1 MATGSWEDV
10 TIQNPEGLRL
20 AALCLHCQPD
30 SRGWVVVCHG
40 FTGSKEGGG
49 KAMAMADALA
59 AQTGFSF
66 LLFDF
71 AGNGQ
76 SEGQFEDLTLTR
88 QIQDLGAVIDWC
100 QKQDRAPVVTMGRS
114 FGGSTVLAQ
123 AARDSRVHAVCTW
136 AAPVHLA
143 DLFSAVILS
152 ETEDGRVILADEN
165 GTVHL
170 KKEFARDL
178 ARHDL
183 LQAGADISPRPL
195 LIIHGEYDD
204 VVSVKEAEEL
214 YAAAAEPRELHII
227 PRADHQFS
235 ATAKQVWEIVG
246 RWLNTLQV

>member
-1 MATGSWEDV
+1 MATGTWKEV
-10 TIQNPEGLRL
+10 TIHNPGGLRL
-20 AALCLHCQPD
+20 AALCLRCQPD

-49 KAMAMADALA
+49 KARAMADALA

-76 SEGQFEDLTLTR
+76 SEGQFEDLTLTS
-88 QIQDLGAVIDWC
+88 QIQDLSAVIDWC
-100 QKQDRAPVVTMGRS
+100 QEQDQAPVVTMGRS

-123 AARDSRVHAVCTW
+123 AAQDSRVVAVCTW
-136 AAPVHLA
+136 AAPVHLK
-143 DLFSAVILS
+143 DLFSEVILS
-152 ETEDGRVILADEN
+152 QTDDGRVILADEN

-170 KKEFARDL
+170 KKEFAQDL

-183 LQAGADISPRPL
+183 LQAAADISPRPL
-195 LIIHGEYDD
+195 LIIHGENDD

-214 YAAAAEPRELHII
+214 YAAAGESKALQII
-227 PRADHQFS
+227 PQADHQFS

-246 RWLNTLQV
+246 RWLNTLHV